1 MFGYMESVYQMDPS
15 NVTSDFNV
23 AMNIQHAAQDLD
35 AIRYDVH
42 QIREDIWYNQLF
54 GDIGYYGRNMPSAYD
69 SDSLQTIYVKDYELE
84 SRVSAIENKKII
96 ETAKS
101 ELASNWEKLT
111 ILYQNTYARS
121 QELNTLLEE
130 FKKYGVW
137 FLSDM
142 GWGDF
147 ISGAKSELASVTLKT
162 KNLAPS
168 LVEVINSS
176 LDLSGQINLVR
187 KSVYPQFEILAKQ
200 LADLDF
206 RLEIANNIL
215 KACIGIKRI
224 DQHHSDLLDDTQAA
238 RNGMADGSLKLPFNL
253 ESLDK
258 GTTEIKS
265 QIDEMVNLAKKC
277 KEEGI
282 LITGEEEEMTAWVK
296 KVEYRVEALQGLYV
310 RNFERL
316 KDLKRVYELHWF
328 KNN

>member
-15 NVTSDFNV
+15 NITSDFNV
-23 AMNIQHAAQDLD
+23 AMNIQHAAQDLH
-35 AIRYDVH
+35 AIQNDVH
-42 QIREDIWYNQLF
+42 QIREDIWYNQFF
-54 GDIGYYGRNMPSAYD
+54 GDIGSYSRVMANNYD
-69 SDSLQTIYVKDYELE
+69 YDTPKTIYVKDYELE
-84 SRVSAIENKKII
+84 NRVSAIENKKFI

-101 ELASNWEKLT
+101 ELATNWEKLT
-111 ILYQNTYARS
+111 VLYQNTYARS

-137 FLSDM
+137 FLNDM

-187 KSVYPQFEILAKQ
+187 KSVYPQFEVLAKQ

-224 DQHHSDLLDDTQAA
+224 DQHHSDLLDDTQVA
-238 RNGMADGSLKLPFNL
+238 RDGMADGSLKLPFNL
-253 ESLDK
+253 EALDK
-258 GTTEIKS
+258 AMAGIKS
-265 QIDEMVNLAKKC
+265 EIGEMTNLAKNC

-282 LITGEEEEMTAWVK
+282 LITGEQEEMTAWVK
-296 KVEYRVEALQGLYV
+296 KVEFRVEALQGLFV

-316 KDLKRVYELHWF
+316 NDLKRVYELHWF

>member
-23 AMNIQHAAQDLD
+23 AMNIQHAAQDLHL
-35 AIRYDVH
+35 IQNDVH

-54 GDIGYYGRNMPSAYD
+54 GNIGSYSFMTNNYD
-69 SDSLQTIYVKDYELE
+69 YDTPKTIYVKDYELE
-84 SRVSAIENKKII
+84 NRVSAIENKKFI

-101 ELASNWEKLT
+101 ELATNWEKLT
-111 ILYQNTYARS
+111 VLYQNTYARS

-137 FLSDM
+137 FLNDM

-187 KSVYPQFEILAKQ
+187 KSVYPQFEVLAKQ

-224 DQHHSDLLDDTQAA
+224 DQHHSDLLDDTQVA
-238 RNGMADGSLKLPFNL
+238 RDGMADGSLKLPFNL
-253 ESLDK
+253 EALDK
-258 GTTEIKS
+258 AMAAIKS
-265 QIDEMVNLAKKC
+265 EIGEMTNLAKNC

-282 LITGEEEEMTAWVK
+282 LITGEQEEMSAWVK
-296 KVEYRVEALQGLYV
+296 KVEFRVEALQGLFV

-316 KDLKRVYELHWF
+316 NDLKRVYELHWF